1 MALSDYALTT
11 VATIEDEL
19 GITPGSEDARL
30 QRYIH
35 AVSRWLTAPAQMN
48 RTLAYDAAISEK
60 KAGFGDPRM
69 IIDRPPL
76 VGITSIVYDGTTLD
90 ATDYETN
97 DAKAGII
104 YFPDGTTWTAP
115 AAAGTISSV
124 SLAGMERKLYTVTYG
139 GGWWTPQQL
148 EGGAAPFGVDDL
160 PPEIE
165 DACIQMV
172 SMRYGN
178 RGINRS
184 VQSEKTLSESVT
196 YFDKPVPQDVVD
208 VILSYRKSW

>member
-1 MALSDYALTT
+1 MALSDYAL
-11 VATIEDEL
+11 ATIATVEDEL
-19 GITPGSEDARL
+19 DIDAGTEDARL
-30 QRYIH
+30 TRYIH
-35 AVSRWLTAPAQMN
+35 SVSRWLATQMN
-48 RTLAYDAAISEK
+48 RTLEYDAAIAA
-60 KAGFGDPRM
+60 KAAGYGDTYM
-69 IIDRPPL
+69 IVDRPPL
-76 VGITSIVYDGTTLD
+76 VAITSIAYDTTTLD
-90 ATDYETN
+90 ATEYEIH

-104 YFPDGTTWTAP
+104 YFPDGTKWTTP
-115 AAAGTISSV
+115 AAAGTISNV
-124 SLAGMERKLYTVTYG
+124 PLAGMERKLYTVTYG

-148 EGGAAPFGVDDL
+148 EGGAAPSGVDDL